1 VGGVQMSVEIPEYY
15 FDACA
20 MIGKSTQ
27 RRSTFSSVDD
37 LLAQMASFGIAKAL
51 VSHSISF
58 IYDFRE
64 GDEILVGEI
73 AGHAKLTP
81 CYTVIPFT
89 TGEMPGPAFW
99 DGRLAETGP
108 FAFKIYPRTH
118 VFMLRSLAEGDLFS
132 YVEERKIP
140 LFVEIDEIDYVDLWS
155 VCSDHP
161 KLRLIIG
168 NRGTHSLFGIYREF
182 RRIYEF
188 LERFEDVALE
198 TSFLIGFRGIE
209 DICDR
214 YGAERLVY
222 GSRMPSL
229 EPGSSVARIQYAE
242 IGLQEKELIAHGN
255 IERLLGEVV
264 R

>member
-1 VGGVQMSVEIPEYY
+1 MSVDIPEYY
-15 FDACA
+15 FDTCA
-20 MIGKSTQ
+20 TIGKSTQ
-27 RRSTFSSVDD
+27 RRSAFSSVDD

-58 IYDFRE
+58 IYDFRQ
-64 GDEILVGEI
+64 GDEILVSEI
-73 AGHAKLTP
+73 ADRAELTP

-99 DGRLAETGP
+99 DGRLKETGP
-108 FAFKIYPRTH
+108 FAFKIFPRTH
-118 VFMLRSLAEGDLFS
+118 VFMLRSLGKADLFA

-140 LFVEIDEIDYVDLWS
+140 LFVDIDEIDYGDLWS

-168 NRGTHSLFGIYREF
+168 NRGTNSLFGIFREF

-188 LERFEDVALE
+188 LERFKDVALE
-198 TSFLIGFRGIE
+198 TSFLIGYRGIE
-209 DICDR
+209 DICER
-214 YGAERLVY
+214 YGAGRLVY

-229 EPGSSVARIQYAE
+229 EPGSSIARIQYADVSLE
-242 IGLQEKELIAHGN
+242 HKESIAHGN
-255 IERLLGEVV
+255 IERLLGEVA